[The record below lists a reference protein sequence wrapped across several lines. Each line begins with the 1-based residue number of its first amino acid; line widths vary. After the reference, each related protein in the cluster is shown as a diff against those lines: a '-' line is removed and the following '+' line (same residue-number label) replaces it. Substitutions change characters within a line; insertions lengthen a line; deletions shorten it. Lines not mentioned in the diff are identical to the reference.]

1 MANGVE
7 DGGLDAFPNGKA
19 DHDLDGESGA
29 SEELENSTEASTT
42 EKDAPRD
49 GPKENGHSDT
59 PKGLGFGLGRKK
71 AEAVSRSDVQTG
83 VSEEA
88 PVSNGEDNQEVNQ
101 VVTNGL
107 VKGAGKGKLKGK
119 GDAMKAMAAAEAA
132 VKRGDRE
139 GMYPPSRL
147 GTFYEF
153 LSMAHLQSPLQ
164 CEQTVSLSPSMLFL
178 FLLVIMGL
186 KVDSSFSN
194 QNYGF
199 KVTCYPV
206 LKIVAAEDF
215 QLDY

>member
-1 MANGVE
+1 MVE
-7 DGGLDAFPNGKA
+7 GAGLDASANGKA

-29 SEELENSTEASTT
+29 SEELEKSTEASTA

-59 PKGLGFGLGRKK
+59 PKGLRSGLGRKK
-71 AEAVSRSDVQTG
+71 PEAVSKSDVQTG

-88 PVSNGEDNQEVNQ
+88 PLSNVAVNQEVNQ

-164 CEQTVSLSPSMLFL
+164 CERTVSAPLSSFISRFL
-178 FLLVIMGL
+178 IELTGSTVE
-186 KVDSSFSN
+186 SSFSN
-194 QNYGF
+194 QNHGF
-199 KVTCYPV
+199 TVQSVVQCRGT
-206 LKIVAAEDF
+206 A
-215 QLDY
+215 